1 MIQPTLT
8 AKEIK
13 HEHYDL
19 LKDVS
24 VRTIRHR
31 LQKELNL
38 PARHAAKKPFLSD
51 KMRKKRILFCKK
63 YIHWTADDW
72 KEVVLFSDESTF
84 LTFRSCPKIVRRPK
98 GSDRMNPKYT
108 TKTMKHPP
116 SHMVWGCFGYKGLD
130 NIYFLPMNGE
140 SYLRMLQNI
149 LPT

>member
-1 MIQPTLT
+1 LSEFLKNGCSGTPTQKKRSERPRKTTKRTDELLKHSVMIQPTLT

-63 YIHWTADDW
+63 YIH
-72 KEVVLFSDESTF
+72 
-84 LTFRSCPKIVRRPK
+84 
-98 GSDRMNPKYT
+98 
-108 TKTMKHPP
+108 
-116 SHMVWGCFGYKGLD
+116 
-130 NIYFLPMNGE
+130 
-140 SYLRMLQNI
+140 
-149 LPT
+149 